1 MEEKLLSFV
10 LVYKLAYT
18 ELHGSD
24 SFVNV
29 YPVFVSKFYFDCES
43 NIRKHST
50 VDRRAYYN
58 AIQNVFV
65 VYIKFLITDS
75 TKKTS
80 EGQTFLGF
88 VLLIWLSVYFVAGK
102 TTFRCLISACL
113 QCLWSL
119 RLVQLN
125 LVSLGTKGKYKEG
138 KEIFLAIVLLCKLSM
153 RISLLLDVIYTA
165 LYVTI
170 QKFEFY
176 ANCRMRKCETVFIKT
191 LGATVRWSSNILIC
205 EKILFTTCTA
215 AVHLGL
221 QFYNWRIKV

>member
-1 MEEKLLSFV
+1 MCIPFLCQNSTLI
-10 LVYKLAYT
+10 
-18 ELHGSD
+18 
-24 SFVNV
+24 VNLT
-29 YPVFVSKFYFDCES
+29 FE
-43 NIRKHST
+43 NIRLLIEERITMLSKMFLLFISSFLS
-50 VDRRAYYN
+50 R
-58 AIQNVFV
+58 IQQ
-65 VYIKFLITDS
+65 
-75 TKKTS
+75 KKV

-176 ANCRMRKCETVFIKT
+176 ANCRMRKCESVFIKT

>member
-1 MEEKLLSFV
+1 MCIPFLCQNSTLI
-10 LVYKLAYT
+10 
-18 ELHGSD
+18 
-24 SFVNV
+24 VNLT
-29 YPVFVSKFYFDCES
+29 FE
-43 NIRKHST
+43 NIRLLIEERITMLSKMFLLFRSSFLS
-50 VDRRAYYN
+50 R
-58 AIQNVFV
+58 IQQ
-65 VYIKFLITDS
+65 
-75 TKKTS
+75 KKV